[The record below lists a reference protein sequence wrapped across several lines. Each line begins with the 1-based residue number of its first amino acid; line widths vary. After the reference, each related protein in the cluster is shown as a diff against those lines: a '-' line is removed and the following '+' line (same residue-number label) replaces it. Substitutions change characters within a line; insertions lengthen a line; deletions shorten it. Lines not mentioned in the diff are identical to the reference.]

1 MALPNGVRSII
12 DCDIHVAPSSVEVL
26 LPYLDEHWREYIAHS
41 DFKGPTDT
49 SYPTGAPTS
58 ARPDAVPSSGG
69 PAGSDLAL
77 LREQVLDPMGVEI
90 GILSCDYAVESLRNP
105 DSAAALSRAVN
116 DWQVEEWLGKETRL
130 RASVVVPSQIPTLA
144 AEEIDRVGSNPGFI
158 QVYLPARSEAPY
170 GNRRFHPIYEAAVRH
185 DLVISIHFGGSP
197 GNPPSGAGWPS
208 YYLEEYAGMAQ
219 VFQSQ
224 VLSMIAEGVFDRFP
238 TLKVTLVESGFTWMP
253 ALMWRLDKEWK
264 GLRREVPWVRR
275 PPSEYIREHMR
286 LTTQPVDAP
295 PDPIH
300 LAQVIDQLD
309 SDELLMFSTDYP
321 HKHSDQPETVWLE
334 GLPDPLRRNIMSE
347 NARAFYGFS

>member
-1 MALPNGVRSII
+1 MALPDGIRSII
-12 DCDIHVAPSSVEVL
+12 DCDIHVNPSSVEVL
-26 LPYLDEHWREYIAHS
+26 LPYLSEHWREYIAHS
-41 DFKGPTDT
+41 DFKGPVDT
-49 SYPTGAPTS
+49 SYPPGAPTT
-58 ARPDAVPSSGG
+58 ARPGAVPPSGG

-77 LREQVLDPMGVEI
+77 LRQQVLDPLSVEL
-90 GILSCDYAVESLRNP
+90 GILSCDYAVDSLRNP
-105 DSAAALSRAVN
+105 DTAAALSRAVN
-116 DWQVEEWLGKETRL
+116 DWQAEEWLDKEPRL

-144 AEEIDRVGSNPGFI
+144 AEEIDRVGSRPGFV
-158 QVYLPARSEAPY
+158 QVFLPARSEAPY

-208 YYLEEYAGMAQ
+208 YYLEEYAGMAH

-238 TLKVTLVESGFTWMP
+238 TLKVALVESGFTWMP

-275 PPSEYIREHMR
+275 PPSEYIHQHMR

-300 LAQVIDQLD
+300 LAQVIDQLG
-309 SDELLMFSTDYP
+309 SDNLLMFSTDYP
-321 HKHSDQPETVWLE
+321 HNHSDQSEIAWLE
-334 GLPDPLRRNIMSE
+334 ELPDPLRRNIMSE
-347 NARAFYGFS
+347 NARAFFGFS

>member
-12 DCDIHVAPSSVEVL
+12 DCDIHVTPSSVEVL
-26 LPYLDEHWREYIAHS
+26 LPYLSEHWREYIAHS
-41 DFKGPTDT
+41 DFNGPVDT
-49 SYPTGAPTS
+49 SYPPGAPTT
-58 ARPDAVPSSGG
+58 ARPDAVPQSGG
-69 PAGSDLAL
+69 PSGSDLSL
-77 LREQVLDPMGVEI
+77 LRQQVLDPLSVEL
-90 GILSCDYAVESLRNP
+90 GILSCDYAVDSLRNP
-105 DSAAALSRAVN
+105 DTAAALSRAVN
-116 DWQVEEWLGKETRL
+116 DWQAEEWLDKEPRL

-144 AEEIDRVGSNPGFI
+144 AEEIDRVGSRPGFV
-158 QVYLPARSEAPY
+158 QVFLPARSEAPY

-238 TLKVTLVESGFTWMP
+238 TLKVALVESGFTWMP

-275 PPSEYIREHMR
+275 PPSEYIHQHMR

-300 LAQVIDQLD
+300 LAQVIDQLG
-309 SDELLMFSTDYP
+309 SDNLLMFSTDYP
-321 HKHSDQPETVWLE
+321 HNHSDQSEIAWLE
-334 GLPDPLRRNIMSE
+334 ELPDPLRRNIMSE
-347 NARAFYGFS
+347 NARAFFGFS

>member
-1 MALPNGVRSII
+1 MALPDGIRSII
-12 DCDIHVAPSSVEVL
+12 DCDIHVNPSSVEVL
-26 LPYLDEHWREYIAHS
+26 LPYLSEHWREYIAHS
-41 DFKGPTDT
+41 DFKGPVDT
-49 SYPTGAPTS
+49 SYPPGAPTT
-58 ARPDAVPSSGG
+58 ARPGAVPPSGG

-77 LREQVLDPMGVEI
+77 LREQVLDPLSVEL
-90 GILSCDYAVESLRNP
+90 GILSCDYAVDSVRNP
-105 DSAAALSRAVN
+105 DTAAALSRALN
-116 DWQVEEWLGKETRL
+116 DWQAEDWLDQEPRL

-158 QVYLPARSEAPY
+158 QIFLPARSESPY

-185 DLVISIHFGGSP
+185 NLVISIHFGGSP

-275 PPSEYIREHMR
+275 PPSEYIHEHMR

-300 LAQVIDQLD
+300 LAQVIDQLG
-309 SDELLMFSTDYP
+309 SDNLLMFSTDYP
-321 HKHSDQPETVWLE
+321 HNHSDQSEIAWLE
-334 GLPDPLRRNIMSE
+334 ELPDPLRRNIMSE
-347 NARAFYGFS
+347 NARAFFGFS